1 MTYEYLLKIDTRL
14 SDRLEYYADDLKAV
28 IHMMDELRDIS
39 MDELTQRENDG
50 KMRTFMLAL
59 GSIAESLI
67 KEAKNM

>member
-1 MTYEYLLKIDTRL
+1 MTYEYLIGIETKLP
-14 SDRLEYYADDLKAV
+14 DRLEYYADDIKAV
-28 IHMMDELRDIS
+28 LHMMDELRDLTP
-39 MDELTQRENDG
+39 DEITPREMDG